1 MGILSILFGPA
12 EPKKNPKMLPQIQE
26 IDEIYSPP
34 NDYTVVDLETSGL
47 DPCRFDILEIGAIK
61 YRSHQPVG
69 KFQSFVRPTGK
80 ISQDASAVNHIY
92 WDDVSMAPELETV
105 MARFL
110 EFLQDD
116 IIIGYNVRFDIAFLQ
131 TRSQRH
137 ISNCAFDVLKF
148 TRRTFPSLERYRLDD
163 MRKNLHI
170 SGGSHRAIDDCDAT
184 AQVYQMGLRTQEGRQ
199 ILANAVPIEKIE
211 EEHQKRVAWNEW
223 LENGQFYYNFGE
235 DARKAGRYDEAI
247 QYFEKAKECK
257 SVYPFLF
264 NSYAMVYRKQR
275 DYQKEIDILEEGIAR
290 LGTDAGRELVERREK
305 AQMLLKSKV
314 ASEQIERER
323 AQRREAR
330 AIKKLQAQKMRQ
342 DSPSRPKTRSVT
354 QMDDSGRVIKVFPS
368 LSSAAKE
375 IGISTKSIRAAASGV
390 QKHAGGFCWKYEES
404 IDEDSLEKT
413 EVENLQ
419 L

>member
-148 TRRTFPSLERYRLDD
+148 TRRTHIERL
-163 MRKNLHI
+163 MTAMLQ
-170 SGGSHRAIDDCDAT
+170 HRYIRWDCE
-184 AQVYQMGLRTQEGRQ
+184 LRREGR
-199 ILANAVPIEKIE
+199 
-211 EEHQKRVAWNEW
+211 
-223 LENGQFYYNFGE
+223 
-235 DARKAGRYDEAI
+235 
-247 QYFEKAKECK
+247 
-257 SVYPFLF
+257 FL
-264 NSYAMVYRKQR
+264 
-275 DYQKEIDILEEGIAR
+275 
-290 LGTDAGRELVERREK
+290 
-305 AQMLLKSKV
+305 QMQS
-314 ASEQIERER
+314 Q
-323 AQRREAR
+323 
-330 AIKKLQAQKMRQ
+330 
-342 DSPSRPKTRSVT
+342 
-354 QMDDSGRVIKVFPS
+354 
-368 LSSAAKE
+368 
-375 IGISTKSIRAAASGV
+375 
-390 QKHAGGFCWKYEES
+390 
-404 IDEDSLEKT
+404 
-413 EVENLQ
+413 
-419 L
+419 